1 VKRRAFLLGALGL
14 SGCAP
19 MVQQA
24 RLKGDQPPPRPMLQD
39 NSFTS
44 FDGARLPLRRWEAAG
59 EPWGV
64 IVGLHGMN
72 DYSNAFHLAG
82 PWWAARGITT
92 YAYDQRG
99 FGHAP
104 ERGVWGGDL
113 MMEDLRVITALVRA
127 RHPRAVITVAGVS
140 MGGAVAI
147 EAFASQRPPA
157 ADRLVL
163 LAPAVWGWSTQ
174 SLPNRT
180 LLWLAAHTIRGKVL
194 EPPAF
199 VTRKIRASD
208 NIEELIRMGRDP
220 QLIWGARPDAIYG
233 LVNLMEAASRD
244 IGRLAVPTL
253 YASGAHDQIITPK
266 PTRRAASRL
275 PARARSAFYPHGWH
289 LLLVDHAR
297 ETVFADV
304 ESFIRSPLAPLPSG
318 VGPIPLTAPRGA
330 SKTDAAPT

>member
-24 RLKGDQPPPRPMLQD
+24 RPGGSGTPRATLQED
-39 NSFTS
+39 SFTS
-44 FDGARLPLRRWEAAG
+44 FDGARLPVRRWDARG
-59 EPWGV
+59 EPSAV
-64 IVGLHGMN
+64 IVALHGMN
-72 DYSNAFHLAG
+72 DYSNAFHLAA
-82 PWWAARGITT
+82 PWWAERGVTT

-99 FGHAP
+99 FGQAP
-104 ERGVWGGDL
+104 GRGVWGGDL
-113 MMEDLRVITALVRA
+113 MMEDLRVVTALVRE
-127 RHPRAVITVAGVS
+127 RHPDAVVSVVGVS

-147 EAFASQRPPA
+147 EAFASPRPPPA
-157 ADRLVL
+157 HRLVL

-194 EPPAF
+194 EPPSF

-208 NIEELIRMGRDP
+208 NTEELIRMGRDP

-233 LVNLMEAASRD
+233 LVNLMEAASD
-244 IGRLAVPTL
+244 HIDRLVVPTL
-253 YASGAHDQIITPK
+253 YASGAHDQIITPR

-275 PARARSAFYPHGWH
+275 PPGARSVFYPQGWH
-289 LLLVDHAR
+289 LLLVDRQR

-304 ESFIRSPLAPLPSG
+304 DSFIRRPGAPLPSG
-318 VGPIPLTAPRGA
+318 LGPIPLQARGGA
-330 SKTDAAPT
+330 HVRPGPT